1 VSLPVSFEG
10 VTCVVLVIIL
20 LADLA
25 IVVKRPHVPS
35 TRESSLWVAFYVT
48 LALIFAGI
56 LLVVYD
62 GATAGAFVAGWVT
75 EYSLSVDNLFVF
87 VLIMSKFAVPANFQ
101 QRVLMVG
108 IIVSLIL
115 RTGFILLGAAVIE
128 RFSWV
133 FFIFG
138 GFLIYTAV
146 QLIVDHA
153 KTDDEFEENLLIRTA
168 RRLLPIAAEYDGG
181 KLTTRVDSRKM
192 LTPMV
197 VVFIAIGTT
206 DLLFALDSIPAIF
219 GLTQNA
225 FIVFTAT
232 VFALMG
238 LRQLYFLLGGLLDRL
253 SLLSYGLAVILA
265 FIGLKLIFEALHE
278 NHLPFIN
285 GGEPVEWA
293 PVIPIWASL
302 AFIAITLIVTT
313 VASLMLNR
321 RSEAKN
327 APSEPQSRWTLG

>member
-1 VSLPVSFEG
+1 LTFESI
-10 VTCVVLVIIL
+10 TCVVLVIIL

-25 IVVKRPHVPS
+25 IVAKRPHVPS
-35 TRESSLWVAFYVT
+35 TREASLWVGFYVT
-48 LALIFAGI
+48 LALIFALI
-56 LLVVYD
+56 LLVVENT
-62 GATAGAFVAGWVT
+62 ATAGAFVAGWVT

-101 QRVLMVG
+101 QRVLMIG

-153 KTDDEFEENLLIRTA
+153 KTNDEFEENLLIRTA
-168 RRLLPIAAEYDGG
+168 RRLLPIAPDYDGG
-181 KLTTRVDSRKM
+181 KLVTRVSGRRM

-206 DLLFALDSIPAIF
+206 DVLFALDSIPAIF
-219 GLTQNA
+219 GLTQDA

-265 FIGLKLIFEALHE
+265 FIGVKLIFEALHE

-302 AFIAITLIVTT
+302 AFIAITLVVTT

-321 RSEAKN
+321 RRSDQS
-327 APSEPQSRWTLG
+327 APSDTRPG

>member
-1 VSLPVSFEG
+1 MPLPSSFQG
-10 VTCVVLVIIL
+10 ITCAVLVIIL

-25 IVVKRPHVPS
+25 VVAKRPHVPS
-35 TRESSLWVAFYVT
+35 AREASLWVGFYVV
-48 LALIFAGI
+48 LALAFAGL
-56 LLVVYD
+56 LLVVAD
-62 GATAGAFVAGWVT
+62 VATAGAFVAGWVT

-87 VLIMSKFAVPANFQ
+87 VLIMSKFAVPAKFQ
-101 QRVLMVG
+101 QRVLMIG

-115 RTGFILLGAAVIE
+115 RTAFILLGAAVIE

-146 QLIVDHA
+146 TLVTDHS
-153 KTDDEFEENLLIRTA
+153 KEDDEFKENLIIRTA
-168 RRLLPIAAEYDGG
+168 RRVLPISPTYDGG
-181 KLTTRVDSRKM
+181 RLWTRVSSKRM
-192 LTPMV
+192 LTPMLI
-197 VVFIAIGTT
+197 VFLSIGTT

-219 GLTQNA
+219 GLTQDP

-238 LRQLYFLLGGLLDRL
+238 LRQLYFLLGGLLERL

-265 FIGLKLIFEALHE
+265 FIGVKLIFEALHE
-278 NHLPFIN
+278 NDLPFIN

-293 PVIPIWASL
+293 PVIPIWGSL
-302 AFIAITLIVTT
+302 VFIGATLVITT
-313 VASLMLNR
+313 VASLMINR
-321 RSEAKN
+321 RAQTEDTPSAKVS
-327 APSEPQSRWTLG
+327 PGR

>member
-1 VSLPVSFEG
+1 VPLSASFEAI
-10 VTCVVLVIIL
+10 TCVVLVIIL

-25 IVVKRPHVPS
+25 IVAKRPHVPS
-35 TRESSLWVAFYVT
+35 TREASLWVGFYVS

-56 LLVVYD
+56 LLIVAD
-62 GATAGAFVAGWVT
+62 GTTAGAFLAGWVT

-87 VLIMSKFAVPANFQ
+87 VLIMSRFAVPATFQ
-101 QRVLMVG
+101 QRVLMIG
-108 IIVSLIL
+108 IILSLIL

-138 GFLIYTAV
+138 GFLLYTAV
-146 QLIVDHA
+146 QLIVDRA
-153 KTDDEFEENLLIRTA
+153 KTDDTFEENGLIRLA
-168 RRLLPIAAEYDGG
+168 RRVLPIAADYDGG
-181 KLTTRVDSRKM
+181 KLVTRVGKRRM

-219 GLTQNA
+219 GLTQDA

-265 FIGLKLIFEALHE
+265 FIGVKLIFEALHE

-285 GGEPVEWA
+285 DGHPVEWA

-302 AFIAITLIVTT
+302 AFIAITLVVTT
-313 VASLMLNR
+313 VASLLLNR
-321 RSEAKN
+321 RVAARN
-327 APSEPQSRWTLG
+327 AA